1 MQHESVFQALFANS
15 DQQMQQEQ
23 QRLELLNINLA
34 PTTNDNS
41 ANAVPPFGST
51 QGSPASRFVIP
62 SFSSQGS
69 GFGGASS
76 SSQSQDFYAPS
87 CSYNTS
93 HSTSTSNSGSSLFTF
108 AGCNLKAPL
117 PRSFRPTI
125 HHVICGRGKKCYG
138 HVGNRH
144 FLNVVVASHID
155 AYAKA
160 ETKLEKSDIVQ
171 RVVCEVEVKG
181 GFVRLDNKT
190 GDYYVAAEQEGREKT
205 SQALRDC
212 LKHKYKSSKDI
223 KRRNRKTKRLM
234 MAQQVLHQ
242 AKDDMIASS
251 ESSSASRAPTPTH
264 SSGLMTWS
272 QANNDEQTLICN
284 PGSSQQDEQDLTA
297 LTAIRHGWSMRREHQ
312 VQQHEVAAASRTVRA
327 VSASSLD
334 QHFQGGEQEDNRR
347 TVSTTTAAIC
357 FPRLPLRLFPS
368 ATHAGGGGAGI
379 SDDEDEEDDYLAPL
393 PILNGW
399 EDLDNLGDI
408 AELF

>member
-15 DQQMQQEQ
+15 DQQMQQQQQ
-23 QRLELLNINLA
+23 QRYELFNINLA
-34 PTTNDNS
+34 STTNDNS
-41 ANAVPPFGST
+41 ANTVPPFGST
-51 QGSPASRFVIP
+51 RGSPASRFAIP

-93 HSTSTSNSGSSLFTF
+93 TGNSGSSLFTF

-144 FLNVVVASHID
+144 FLNVVVSSHID

-160 ETKLEKSDIVQ
+160 DTKLEKSDIVQ

-212 LKHKYKSSKDI
+212 LKHKYKSCQDI
-223 KRRNRKTKRLM
+223 KRRNRKTKRRM
-234 MAQQVLHQ
+234 MAQQVIHQ

-251 ESSSASRAPTPTH
+251 ESSASRAPTPTH

-272 QANNDEQTLICN
+272 QANNDEQTLLCN
-284 PGSSQQDEQDLTA
+284 PGSSQQQDEQDLTA

-312 VQQHEVAAASRTVRA
+312 VQHEAAAASRTVRA